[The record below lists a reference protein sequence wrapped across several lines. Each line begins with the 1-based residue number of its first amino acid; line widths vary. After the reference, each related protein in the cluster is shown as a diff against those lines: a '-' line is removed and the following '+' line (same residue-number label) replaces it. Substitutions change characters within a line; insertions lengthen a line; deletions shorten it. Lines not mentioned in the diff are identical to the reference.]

1 MVRAV
6 GMKPI
11 GTSHT
16 VLSRDGTRIG
26 YLSVGGGPSV
36 LVVPGV
42 LSMAADYAAFARAL
56 SEHFTVHTI
65 ERRGRGESG
74 PQGGAYS
81 IVKECEDVV
90 ALQVK
95 TSAVSEQQGL

>member
-16 VLSRDGTRIG
+16 ALSRDGTRIG
-26 YLSVGGGPSV
+26 YLSVGGGQSV

-42 LSMAADYAAFARAL
+42 LSMAGDYAAFARAP
-56 SEHFTVHTI
+56 SEHFMVHSWSGSQRYSRVLKQRNFHSSTTSESKEPLH
-65 ERRGRGESG
+65 ERLPKRL
-74 PQGGAYS
+74 A
-81 IVKECEDVV
+81 
-90 ALQVK
+90 
-95 TSAVSEQQGL
+95 TTF

>member
-1 MVRAV
+1 MT
-6 GMKPI
+6 PI
-11 GTSHT
+11 GTRPT
-16 VLSRDGTRIG
+16 VLSRDGTRIS

-65 ERRGRGESG
+65 ERRGTRRERPAG
-74 PQGGAYS
+74 
-81 IVKECEDVV
+81 
-90 ALQVK
+90 
-95 TSAVSEQQGL
+95 

>member
-26 YLSVGGGPSV
+26 YLSVGDGPSV

-56 SEHFTVHTI
+56 SEHFMVHTI
-65 ERRGRGESG
+65 ERRGRG
-74 PQGGAYS
+74 
-81 IVKECEDVV
+81 
-90 ALQVK
+90 
-95 TSAVSEQQGL
+95 